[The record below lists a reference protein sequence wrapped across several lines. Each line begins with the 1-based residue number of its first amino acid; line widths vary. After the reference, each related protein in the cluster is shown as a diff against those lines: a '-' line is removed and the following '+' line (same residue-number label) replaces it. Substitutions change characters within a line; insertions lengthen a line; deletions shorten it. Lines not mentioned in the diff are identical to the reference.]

1 MSNKVDYVGPQL
13 CLEAFENMV
22 SGENVSF
29 LKSAVVIVL
38 DGHPEF

>member
-1 MSNKVDYVGPQL
+1 MSNKVDYIGPQL

-29 LKSAVVIVL
+29 CI
-38 DGHPEF
+38 G